1 MYKNKLKMIH
11 TTHRLRVRYG
21 VTDPMKYVYYGNYAE
36 YLEVARVELFR
47 ELGMSYNEIELRGI
61 WLPVSEYKIK
71 YLKPA
76 LYDEMLE
83 IHTFVR
89 KKPGVRIVFDY
100 EIYNE
105 SKQKITEAQVT
116 LYFLDSIKNKI
127 TSCPDYLMQLIEDK
141 WLNTEIY

>member
-1 MYKNKLKMIH
+1 MIH

-21 VTDPMKYVYYGNYAE
+21 ETDPMKYVYYGNYAE